1 MRGRNNRRIVFPG
14 DVQLRQ
20 TVQSGKSVLKAIL
33 EDQGMLRREFFV
45 GGMSALVAAGFPVG
59 WRRALAAGPR
69 KKRVLYFTRSAGFE
83 HSVVRREG
91 DQLAHSERILVE
103 LGSRAGFEVICT
115 KDGRVFDEDLG
126 KFDAIAFYTSGD
138 LTRPDKAGT
147 PPMSPGGKQRLLDA
161 VAAGKGFIGFHSAT
175 DSFHSRG
182 DQIDPYIAM
191 IGGEFITHGR
201 QQEAALIN
209 TSPKFSGMAK
219 IGQRLRL
226 LEEWYALKNFA
237 PDLHV
242 IFVQDT
248 EGMVDDCYQ
257 RPPFPATWARMHG
270 KGRVYY
276 TSLGHREDIW
286 TNPVVQEI
294 FLGAF
299 AWVLGQVDADIP
311 PNINDVTPHANQLK
325 R

>member
-1 MRGRNNRRIVFPG
+1 MERRSF
-14 DVQLRQ
+14 
-20 TVQSGKSVLKAIL
+20 VL
-33 EDQGMLRREFFV
+33 
-45 GGMSALVAAGFPVG
+45 AGLG
-59 WRRALAAGPR
+59 ALAGSTFPIGWKKSLAATQR
-69 KKRVLYFTRSAGFE
+69 KKRVLYFTRSVGFE

-91 DQLAHSERILVE
+91 DQLAHSEKILVE
-103 LGSRAGFEVICT
+103 LGEKAGFEVVCT

-126 KFDAIAFYTSGD
+126 KFDAFAFYTTGD
-138 LTRPDKAGT
+138 LTRPDRLGS
-147 PPMSPGGKQRLLDA
+147 PPMSAAGKARLLDA

-175 DSFHSRG
+175 DTFHSRG
-182 DQIDPYIAM
+182 DEIDPYIAM
-191 IGGEFITHGR
+191 IGGEFIVHGR

-209 TSPKFSGMAK
+209 TSPKFPGMAK

-226 LEEWYALKNFA
+226 LEEWYAMKNFA

-299 AWVLGQVDADIP
+299 AWVLGEVDADIP
-311 PNINDVTPHANQLK
+311 PNIQEVTPRANELK

>member
-1 MRGRNNRRIVFPG
+1 
-14 DVQLRQ
+14 
-20 TVQSGKSVLKAIL
+20 
-33 EDQGMLRREFFV
+33 MLRREFLV
-45 GGMSALVAAGFPVG
+45 GGLTASLAAGFPLG
-59 WRRALAAGPR
+59 WRRALAAGQK

-83 HSVVRREG
+83 HSVVQRQG
-91 DQLAHSERILVE
+91 GQLAHSEKILVE
-103 LGSRAGFEVICT
+103 LGQRAGFEVVCT
-115 KDGRVFDEDLG
+115 KDGRVFDEDLD

-138 LTRPDKAGT
+138 LTRPDKYGN
-147 PPMSPGGKQRLLDA
+147 PPMSPTGKQRLLDA
-161 VAAGKGFIGFHSAT
+161 IAAGKGFVGFHSAT
-175 DSFHSRG
+175 DTFHSRG

-201 QQEAALIN
+201 QQEATLIN
-209 TSPKFSGMAK
+209 TSPKFPGMAK

-226 LEEWYALKNFA
+226 LEEWYAMKNFA

-242 IFVQDT
+242 IFVQET

-294 FLGAF
+294 ILGAF
-299 AWVLGQVDADIP
+299 AWVLGEVDADIP
-311 PNINDVTPHANQLK
+311 PNINEVTPKANQL
-325 R
+325 RW